1 MSRTDTKG
9 KGGQW
14 EREGGREIRGGN
26 IMENNENAK
35 NEGKVG
41 FIPLLLWSAN
51 GASAAINVVLLSFLT
66 LYCTNALG
74 LSAALVG
81 TLLMA
86 SKIFDGVTDICAGY
100 LVDKTNTKIGRGRPY
115 DICIIGLW
123 LTTWLIFSVPE
134 SMSTT
139 VKCIW
144 IFVCYALCQSVFRTF
159 MNAAGVPYMVR
170 AFNNEQKYVKI
181 NSWGGIITTLAVIV
195 FNVTFPMFYA
205 KIINDAAGWSHL
217 VMCLAIPLA
226 IIGILRFLFIPE
238 KYTVDD
244 IQGQHTTLKDVLL
257 LLKTNKNIY
266 PVALLQFIVGIAAN
280 LTVTSYYF
288 LYIVKNVEVSGVMG
302 MFGMLAMVTMIFYP
316 MLLKKISTKQLIQ
329 YGLMISV
336 AAAVLNLIAG
346 ANLVLLAIGGIIL
359 GVSSLP
365 CSYMTNI
372 LAIDCADYNEWKGNA
387 RMEGTMCSV
396 TGFANKL
403 GAAFG
408 TFLIGVLLTSSGFDG
423 TLEVQPD
430 SAIMMI
436 RFCYAVVPVIFYVL
450 GAFSLKFYKLD
461 QMKAQISAEI
471 EERRKK
477 AAE

>member
-1 MSRTDTKG
+1 MGDKEKSNKS
-9 KGGQW
+9 
-14 EREGGREIRGGN
+14 
-26 IMENNENAK
+26 
-35 NEGKVG
+35 GKVG
-41 FIPLLLWSAN
+41 FLPMLLWSGN

-86 SKIFDGVTDICAGY
+86 SKIFDGITDICAGY
-100 LVDKTNTKIGRGRPY
+100 IVDKTNTKIGRGRPY
-115 DICIIGLW
+115 DLCIIGLW
-123 LTTWLIFSVPE
+123 FTTYLLFSVPE

-159 MNAAGVPYMVR
+159 INAAGVPYMVR
-170 AFNNEQKYVKI
+170 AFNDEQKYIKI

-195 FNVTFPMFYA
+195 FNVMFPMFYA
-205 KIINDAAGWSHL
+205 KIIGSPSGWSHL
-217 VMCLAIPLA
+217 IMCLAIPLA
-226 IIGILRFLFIPE
+226 IIGALRFFFIPE

-244 IQGQHTTLKDVLL
+244 VQSQHTSLKDVVTI
-257 LLKTNKNIY
+257 LKTNKNIY

-280 LTVTSYYF
+280 LTVSAYYF
-288 LYIVKNVEVSGVMG
+288 LYIVKNVEISGVMSL
-302 MFGMLAMVTMIFYP
+302 FGMLAMTTMIFYP
-316 MLLKKISTKQLIQ
+316 VILKKISTKQLIQ
-329 YGLMISV
+329 YGLLLSMIGG
-336 AAAVLNLIAG
+336 VLNFMAG
-346 ANLVLLAIGGIIL
+346 ANLIMLAVGGIII

-387 RMEGTMCSV
+387 RMEGTMCSI

-408 TFLIGVLLTSSGFDG
+408 TFLIGILLTSSGFDG
-423 TLEVQPD
+423 TLATQPD
-430 SAIMMI
+430 SAILMI
-436 RFCYAVVPVIFYVL
+436 RVCYAIIPVAFYVL
-450 GAFSLKFYKLD
+450 GAIALKFYKLD
-461 QMKAQISAEI
+461 KMKAEINTGI
-471 EERRKK
+471 EEHRKK
-477 AAE
+477 MNAKAE